1 MILFKVY
8 LVPLQ
13 TYIMELFEKTVKMTF
28 SRSLPSQK
36 NPSQL
41 FSSVL
46 SKPLKQVIN
55 MWIHLSYCLLVIVF
69 LSVTFT
75 NVALKNGFSKRFQKN
90 FRSSYRRCSVREG
103 VLKISQNS
111 QGNTLCQG
119 LIFKNSNINSFLVKL
134 VKLLVLYL

>member
-1 MILFKVY
+1 MILFKAYFTKYAPSNRYWLLAVHY
-8 LVPLQ
+8 LHK
-13 TYIMELFEKTVKMTF
+13 KT
-28 SRSLPSQK
+28 
-36 NPSQL
+36 SQL
-41 FSSVL
+41 FSRVL
-46 SKPLKQVIN
+46 SKPLKQVIY

-90 FRSSYRRCSVREG
+90 FRSSYRRCSVRED

-119 LIFKNSNINSFLVKL
+119 LVFKNTNINSFLVKL